1 MISLTSVIGSAVNLS
16 ALNNFRNQ
24 DIRIGVAIAV
34 SVGGEII
41 WHEIS
46 AERNVLG
53 DGLAVISSYAR
64 GKILWRFDPAGC
76 RFVRVSGNRNRRA
89 GSAGVGIKQILTDE
103 DSLSRIVREH
113 V

>member
-1 MISLTSVIGSAVNLS
+1 MISLTSVIGSAVKLS

-24 DIRIGVAIAV
+24 DIRISVAVTV

-41 WHEIS
+41 RHEIS
-46 AERNVLG
+46 ANRDVLS

-64 GKILWRFDPAGC
+64 SKILWRFDPAGR
-76 RFVRVSGNRNRRA
+76 RFGRVSGNRNRRA
-89 GSAGVGIKQILTDE
+89 GSAGVGIKQVLTDK
-103 DSLSRIVREH
+103 DFFSRIGREH